1 VSRNNQNLDYKT
13 ILGLQRDP
21 FSPEPDPLFYFPV
34 VSFEQ
39 RLALLK
45 RLVQGKDVLVLVI
58 GEPGGGKTTL
68 LKRYLNT
75 TDKMWAPGRLQTSPA
90 SDLQADSQAPTSHPA
105 YVLLDSEDPVVIVD
119 DAHTLSAEN
128 LVFLLRDAI
137 VPGSAQIIKRLILFG
152 EAGLYNEMTSLTES
166 FIGNTSV
173 NKIYLPSL
181 TTKETAAYLQHRLQV
196 AGYTGEKL
204 FDSSTVKEIHQVS
217 GGLPGPMN
225 EIADQKL
232 KKNYANKKKRRG
244 NSGHPK
250 ARSKGIFGW
259 VGAGLVVILLVALA
273 LFMYRQTRVA
283 GTQDSKVAKKI
294 YRADLAQKPQP
305 SEKIFRGK
313 IPSVKRSIT
322 STIQPT
328 TTSIVNKKIEPQQQT
343 GEQPKKIEPPQ
354 QAQEQVVSA
363 QSEKLEPVPK
373 ADLQT
378 ASVQPE
384 EKIEPQ
390 EKMEQPQK
398 DVPKQPIVS
407 PAVAEKTTET
417 VIEVVA
423 EKSEKEGI
431 HREDW
436 LLSKNSEHYTIQIMG
451 VSNEDSLLNFIK
463 TDQLLDPNRLAY
475 YKAAYK
481 RKNWY
486 PLLYGVYATKKEAR
500 VAANELPDRFRKA
513 SPWIRK
519 IESVQ
524 KEIQID

>member
-1 VSRNNQNLDYKT
+1 MSHNNQNLDYKT

-75 TDKMWAPGRLQTSPA
+75 TDKMWAPGRLQTAPA
-90 SDLQADSQAPTSHPA
+90 SDQQADSQTPTSHPA

-128 LVFLLRDAI
+128 LVFLLRDAL

-173 NKIYLPSL
+173 NKIYLPSF
-181 TTKETAAYLQHRLQV
+181 TTEETAAYLQHRLKV

-204 FDSSTVKEIHQVS
+204 FDSSTVNEIHQAS

-232 KKNYANKKKRRG
+232 KKSYANKKKRRDNLG
-244 NSGHPK
+244 RPK

-259 VGAGLVVILLVALA
+259 AGAGVVVISLVALA
-273 LFMYRQTRVA
+273 LFMYRQTNVA
-283 GTQDSKVAKKI
+283 GTEDPKVAKKI
-294 YRADLAQKPQP
+294 YRAELAQKPQP

-313 IPSVKRSIT
+313 IPSVNRSIT

-328 TTSIVNKKIEPQQQT
+328 TTSVVAKKIEQPQTGDQPQQLA
-343 GEQPKKIEPPQ
+343 PPQ
-354 QAQEQVVSA
+354 QAEEQVVSA
-363 QSEKLEPVPK
+363 QGEKLEPLLK

-384 EKIEPQ
+384 EKIETQ
-390 EKMEQPQK
+390 EKIEQPK
-398 DVPKQPIVS
+398 EDVPKQPIAS
-407 PAVAEKTTET
+407 PTIAEKTTEKI
-417 VIEVVA
+417 IEVVA
-423 EKSEKEGI
+423 EKSDKEGI

-451 VSNEDSLLNFIK
+451 VSNEDSLLSFIK
-463 TDQLLDPNRLAY
+463 KDQLLDPNRLAY

-500 VAANELPDRFRKA
+500 LAANELPDRFRKA